1 MVTQADHE
9 CFFKAIERCDCNN
22 MAGKLKRLEGVKG
35 KGAMK
40 TEKTVNTKGFMIKR
54 FYPNF
59 CNWGG
64 LLLVAC
70 CLLSCGK
77 AVQDEDYLIRVGNS
91 TISVLEFK
99 HAVDAASEEIFVGE
113 QEIGP
118 VALRDLQMRILN
130 QLTEEL
136 IIAERGKSL
145 GIEVDDKTLDDAVAQ
160 IKADYPDD
168 TFEKT
173 LLENAVS
180 FQAWKKKLAMRLLTN
195 KVIKSE
201 LIDKV
206 QITSEDVDDY
216 FQVHYPKG
224 VPEGQNVDE
233 INKKIIRHL
242 RHKKAEAMYPDWM
255 EKLRKSY
262 PVDIDQQ
269 RWNNLI
275 GAKK

>member
-1 MVTQADHE
+1 ME
-9 CFFKAIERCDCNN
+9 
-22 MAGKLKRLEGVKG
+22 
-35 KGAMK
+35 
-40 TEKTVNTKGFMIKR
+40 TEKKDNTKGFMIEWFSPR
-54 FYPNF
+54 LWY
-59 CNWGG
+59 WGRG
-64 LLLVAC
+64 LFLILFVC
-70 CLLSCGK
+70 CIWGCGK
-77 AVQDEDYLIRVGNS
+77 TDQDEDYLIRVGRS
-91 TISVLEFK
+91 TISVMEFK
-99 HAVDAASEEIFVGE
+99 HAVDAAAEEIFVGE
-113 QEIGP
+113 QEVNP
-118 VALRDLQMRILN
+118 VAQRDLQMRILN

-145 GIEVDDKTLDDAVAQ
+145 GIEVDEKSLDDAVAQ

-180 FQAWKKKLAMRLLTN
+180 FQAWKKKLAMRILTN

-206 QITSEDVDDY
+206 QITSEDVDEY
-216 FQVHYPKG
+216 FQEHYPQG

-233 INKKIIRHL
+233 INQKIIRHL
-242 RHKKAEAMYPDWM
+242 RHKKAESMYPDWM
-255 EKLRKSY
+255 ENLRKSY

-269 RWNNLI
+269 RWNHLV